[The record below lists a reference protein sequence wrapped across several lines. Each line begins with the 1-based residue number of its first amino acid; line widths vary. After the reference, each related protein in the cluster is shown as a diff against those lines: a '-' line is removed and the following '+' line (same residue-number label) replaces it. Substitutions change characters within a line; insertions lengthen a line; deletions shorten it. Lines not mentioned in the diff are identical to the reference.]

1 MRLRTGFVLAS
12 ALLASMAVL
21 TACDAS
27 SREPGLHAMMHE
39 LGIRHASL
47 WFSGDAANWEL
58 ADYMVHELEEVV
70 ERIEEVHPTYNDVPV
85 ATMIR
90 EMTHPRIEEI
100 EAALDAE
107 DRTAF
112 TTAFDALTQA
122 CNQCHAAAGRA
133 AIVIQRPTA
142 PPLTN
147 LRYEP

>member
-1 MRLRTGFVLAS
+1 MHLRTRSVLAS
-12 ALLASMAVL
+12 ALFLSLAVL
-21 TACDAS
+21 TACEAS
-27 SREPGLHAMMHE
+27 SRDPGLHAMMHD

-47 WFSGDAANWEL
+47 WFAGDAANWEL
-58 ADYMVHELEEVV
+58 ADYMIHELEEVV
-70 ERIEEVHPTYNDVPV
+70 ERIEEVHPTYDDVPV
-85 ATMIR
+85 ATMLR

-107 DRTAF
+107 DPAAF
-112 TTAFDALTQA
+112 ATAFDALTQA

>member
-47 WFSGDAANWEL
+47 WFAGEAANWEL

-107 DRTAF
+107 DPAAF

-133 AIVIQRPTA
+133 AIVIQRPTS

>member
-1 MRLRTGFVLAS
+1 MRLRARSILTF
-12 ALLASMAVL
+12 ALLASIATI
-21 TACDAS
+21 TACEAP
-27 SREPGLHAMMHE
+27 SRDPGLHAMMHD

-47 WFSGDAANWEL
+47 WFAGDAANWEL
-58 ADYMVHELEEVV
+58 ADYMAHELEEVV
-70 ERIEEVHPTYNDVPV
+70 ERIEDVHPTYDDVPV

-100 EAALDAE
+100 EAALDAQ
-107 DRTAF
+107 DPAAF

-122 CNQCHAAAGRA
+122 CNQCHAAADRA